1 MRKDKKEIKQAVD
14 ETCDLLIVAI
24 GQQLLEAVQSGE
36 KLREAIDWVKL
47 HKRSVTEHDAL
58 GSSKDPSDYFDSLVS
73 DIIEDKNKKL
83 RR

>member
-47 HKRSVTEHDAL
+47 HKRSVTEYDAL
-58 GSSKDPSDYFDSLVS
+58 NSSKDPSDYFDSLVS

>member
-24 GQQLLEAVQSGE
+24 GEQLLEAVQSGE

-47 HKRSVTEHDAL
+47 HKRSVTEYDAL
-58 GSSKDPSDYFDSLVS
+58 NSSKDPSDYFDSLVN